1 MTQPRILLSTPN
13 VAYQQRLR
21 QAFGG
26 SLNGDLAWLR
36 DIEDPRVLTKRVEA
50 SGADVLA
57 LGPDFPIDDALEIAA
72 TFDRQ
77 RPDLSV
83 VLIAKATTDLYQRA
97 LRAGVCDLL
106 DPDALDREINDVL
119 SRAMQLAT
127 DRRASLATDDAPTGG
142 RVVAVLSPK
151 GGSGKTTVATNVALG
166 LAALAPG
173 EVVLVDLD
181 LQFGDAV
188 GGLGLV
194 PEHTILDVARAV
206 KSLDAMTLKVFLT
219 PHESQLYTLCA
230 PESPAEGEEVT
241 SEQVGRILRLLAAEF
256 AYVVVDTSA
265 GIDEH
270 ALVAAESAT
279 DFVLVCSM
287 DVPSVRGMRKEV
299 AALDQLGM
307 VHQTRHFV
315 LNRADS
321 RVGLDV
327 ADIEATVGMP
337 VDVALPSTRDI
348 PLSVNQ
354 GVPLIELKPRSAV
367 ARQFHDFAARL
378 SDRTTDTNADERSST
393 GFSWFWR
400 SS

>member
-1 MTQPRILLSTPN
+1 MTQPRILLSTPS
-13 VAYQQRLR
+13 VAYEQRLR
-21 QAFGG
+21 QAFDG

-36 DIEDPRVLTKRVEA
+36 DVVDPAALTERVEA
-50 SGADVLA
+50 TGADVLA
-57 LGPDFPIDDALEIAA
+57 LGPDFPIDDALKIAS
-72 TFDRQ
+72 TFDRE

-106 DPDALDREINDVL
+106 DPDALDREIHEVL
-119 SRAMQLAT
+119 TRAMELAA
-127 DRRASLATDDAPTGG
+127 DRRASLAMDDAPTGG
-142 RVVAVLSPK
+142 RVISVLSPK

-166 LAALAPG
+166 LTALAPG

-230 PESPAEGEEVT
+230 PATPAEGEEVT
-241 SEQVGRILRLLAAEF
+241 AEQVSRILRLLATEF
-256 AYVVVDTSA
+256 AYVVVDTGA

-327 ADIEATVGMP
+327 ADIEATVGMN
-337 VDVALPSTRDI
+337 VDVSLPSTRDI

-378 SDRTTDTNADERSST
+378 ADGSTDSGDDSSNA

-400 SS
+400 SN